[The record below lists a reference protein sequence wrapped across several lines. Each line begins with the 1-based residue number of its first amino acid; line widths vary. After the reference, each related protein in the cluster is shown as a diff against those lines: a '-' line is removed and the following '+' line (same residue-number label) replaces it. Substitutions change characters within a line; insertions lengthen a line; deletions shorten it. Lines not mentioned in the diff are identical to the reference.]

1 MTNSELKATLQSRSP
16 VVYRSVRYGE
26 MRYKR
31 IYAIRYTLDE
41 KDNIIIQAEL
51 LDYNDNSI
59 TIAKGS
65 EVFLDENAD
74 TRQSV

>member
-1 MTNSELKATLQSRSP
+1 MTNAELKAALQSRSP
-16 VVYRSVRYGE
+16 VVHRSARYGE
-26 MRYKR
+26 TRYKR
-31 IYAIRYTLDE
+31 IYAIRYTLDT